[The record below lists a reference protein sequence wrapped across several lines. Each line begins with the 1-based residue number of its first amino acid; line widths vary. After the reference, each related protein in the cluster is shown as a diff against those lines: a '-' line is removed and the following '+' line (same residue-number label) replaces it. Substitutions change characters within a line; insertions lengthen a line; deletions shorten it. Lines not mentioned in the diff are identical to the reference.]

1 MSICTDSR
9 HTGRQVCKYIYIY
22 TYIYTH
28 IQIHI
33 HMHTY
38 TQRRICTYTHIRIY
52 TYTHIVNMSVTVS
65 QSYHSIQAQDVPTH
79 LPSTCKGHSKWIER
93 HARWQSALEGY
104 SWQTANT
111 QAEKVTHNI
120 HTTHTDIR
128 TYLRTYI
135 HTLHTHIHI
144 HTYAYKHVNRY
155 CVYLHIYMCIYT
167 HLVVFCLSVV
177 YILVHVFIFI

>member
-1 MSICTDSR
+1 MTRNPLKPWDLSSFLSFSLSLSPSLSLCLSVNVYLY
-9 HTGRQVCKYIYIY
+9 RQQAYRQAGVQIHIYIY

-120 HTTHTDIR
+120 HTTHTDLR

-135 HTLHTHIHI
+135 HTYITYTHTH
-144 HTYAYKHVNRY
+144 TYLR
-155 CVYLHIYMCIYT
+155 I
-167 HLVVFCLSVV
+167 
-177 YILVHVFIFI
+177 